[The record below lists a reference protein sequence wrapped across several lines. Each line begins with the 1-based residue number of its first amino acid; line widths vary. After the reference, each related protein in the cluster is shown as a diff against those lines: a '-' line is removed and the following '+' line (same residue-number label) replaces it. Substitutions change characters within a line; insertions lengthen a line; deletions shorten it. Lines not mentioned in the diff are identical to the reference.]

1 MDVLLFGNGQ
11 LNFSRKYL
19 VFRFLTSPSAPLFLC
34 FGMTVAERSRS
45 ARHSTNAKITI
56 LSIIV
61 VLLYSVVIVTISC
74 KLGYNP
80 FYLNSHIP
88 YLTIISHIPYLTIIS
103 HIHIPY
109 LFKSKALEYYSSLKL
124 STGFTFA
131 AFRA

>member
-45 ARHSTNAKITI
+45 ARHSGYAKITI
-56 LSIIV
+56 LCIIV
-61 VLLYSVVIVTISC
+61 VLLYSAVIVTISC

-80 FYLNSHIP
+80 FYLKSQISNLKSHIP
-88 YLTIISHIPYLTIIS
+88 YPISHISHPYPIS
-103 HIHIPY
+103 IQE
-109 LFKSKALEYYSSLKL
+109 LCS
-124 STGFTFA
+124 
-131 AFRA
+131 